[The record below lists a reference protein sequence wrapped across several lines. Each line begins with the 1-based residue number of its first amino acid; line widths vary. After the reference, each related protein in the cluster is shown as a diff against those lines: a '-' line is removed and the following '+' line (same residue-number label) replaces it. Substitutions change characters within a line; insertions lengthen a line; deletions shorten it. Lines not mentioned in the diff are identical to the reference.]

1 MAGSSLQ
8 NLLQKV
14 FYKNNVTDRHKKKY
28 FLENNQLHH
37 IVFCRYIFKMYTH
50 YLLQG
55 TVYKGQLRQLVE
67 FWKNI
72 RDGLVF
78 FPKVKGQ
85 DTIHQ
90 GTKD

>member
-37 IVFCRYIFKMYTH
+37 MFYRYIFKM
-50 YLLQG
+50 
-55 TVYKGQLRQLVE
+55 
-67 FWKNI
+67 
-72 RDGLVF
+72 
-78 FPKVKGQ
+78 
-85 DTIHQ
+85 
-90 GTKD
+90 